1 MIFRSFKKLAALML
15 AALTVLSIVPIS
27 AFAAEGDA
35 VTITFHRACDADGN
49 PMFYNGEAIINGYHA
64 GGIGEPKF
72 RMFVDGS
79 TAFCLEPGVPLHTGD
94 TLYES
99 SSEVWNSLSAG
110 QKKAVGLAL
119 LYGYQGNS
127 DSFTGSD
134 DEKWMAT
141 QTLLWEFVVGCRN
154 ATAPYEQTSNTAYQ
168 LHYGEN
174 YPNAGSRAVYD
185 EIVALLTRHNT
196 IPSFMSAS
204 PDSAATAMEYQNGQY
219 VLTLADT
226 NGVLSEYDFSCSD
239 SSVSVSKSGNT
250 LTLTATQ
257 AFSHTVRIT
266 ASRNNIP
273 VVSSG
278 AKLIAYGSDT
288 LQDVVT
294 GVENADPVYCYL
306 NVETRTGAVKL
317 IKTSEDGVVS
327 GIRFTISGEG
337 IEQTVVTGSDGTIL
351 IDDLVP
357 GTYTVTEQASD
368 QYEPQNSQ
376 TVTVVSGQT
385 ATVTFNN
392 VLKRGDLT
400 VIKTSE
406 DDFVEGMR
414 FHLYGTSFSGI
425 AVDEYA
431 VTDSTGK
438 AYFTGILPGSGYVL
452 EEVDTP
458 NRYVVPADQTT
469 AIEWNAVTEQTF
481 INILKK
487 WNATVNK
494 RDSETGT
501 PQGNASLA
509 GAVYGVY
516 RGDELIDTYT
526 TDANG
531 SFTTDYY
538 VCGDNWTIREISPS
552 EGYLLD
558 ETIHP
563 VGAEAEHF
571 TIEYNPIS
579 MDVTERIVKGRIAII
594 KHCDNGETQI
604 ETPEEGASFAVYL
617 KSAGSYDAANDSE
630 RDYLVCDENGFAET
644 KELPYGIYTVEQTSG
659 WDGCELMPPFDVY
672 ISEHGHIYRYIINNA
687 AFESYLK
694 VVKVDAETGN
704 PIAYAGAGFKIY
716 RPDGTLITQTFT
728 YPEVTVIDTFYTN
741 DEGYLITPEKLERGT
756 GYALVEV
763 SAPYGY
769 VLDPTP
775 VYFDVTE
782 DDVSE
787 DDPITVIVVTKED
800 MPQKGI
806 IRIGKTG
813 EMFSTVAEGKEIYRP
828 VFAVCGL
835 PGAVYEIRAAEDIVT
850 QDGTIRYAFGELV
863 DTVTT
868 DANGEAESGLLYLG
882 KYEVKEIEAPFGM
895 VLNNEA
901 HIVELVYAGQ
911 EISITE
917 TAAGFYNERQR
928 VKVSIFKT
936 LEQNEA
942 FGIGMNGELSAV
954 TFGLYAAETLTAL
967 DGSIIPTDGLLEIVT
982 FDEIG
987 HAECKTDLP
996 FGSYYLKE
1004 LSTDQHYIISDE
1016 KYPVVFEYAGQETA
1030 VVEIFANN
1038 GESIQNELLYGE
1050 IHGLKK
1056 DDNGTGLAG
1065 ALIGLFRSDETE
1077 FSADT
1082 AIMTVISSEDGSF
1095 SFANLPYGAWIV
1107 REIAAPEGFILSETA
1122 YEVSVSEHGEVI
1134 EIEIENA
1141 PIRGKVQLVKV
1152 DQDFPDSK
1160 LAGAIF
1166 ELYRDSNGN
1175 KELDADDEKLG
1186 ELSEVSIGVYEQD
1199 ALPYGGYFVKETKA
1213 PEGFV
1218 LDENAYYFEIK
1229 EHGETVIVEN
1239 EAGVGFVNS
1248 PQRGGLKIFKTS
1260 SDKKVEGFSF
1270 RVTGPN
1276 GYEQVFTTDGN
1287 GEILIEGLR
1296 IGDYRVS
1303 EISDSVS
1310 AAYVLPADQIV
1321 TVTAGDIAKVVMHN
1335 ELRDTPKTGD
1345 NRNSALWYALTGF
1358 SFMGM
1363 AVCGFLAAR
1372 KKRKGDAE

>member
-15 AALTVLSIVPIS
+15 AALMALSIVPMS

-35 VTITFHRACDADGN
+35 VTITFHRACDAEGN

-154 ATAPYEQTSNTAYQ
+154 TTAPYEQTSDTAYQ

-219 VLTLADT
+219 MLTFTDT

-239 SSVSVSKSGNT
+239 SSVSVSKAGNT
-250 LTLTATQ
+250 LTLTAAQ

-266 ASRNNIP
+266 ARRNNIP

-278 AKLIAYGSDT
+278 AKLIAYGSET

-294 GVENADPVYCYL
+294 GVENADAVYCYL
-306 NVETRTGAVKL
+306 NVETHTGAVKL
-317 IKTSEDGVVS
+317 IKTSEDGVVA

-425 AVDEYA
+425 AIDEYA

-458 NRYVVPADQTT
+458 NRYVVPADQTA
-469 AIEWNAVTEQTF
+469 AIEWNTVTEQSF
-481 INILKK
+481 INVLKK

-501 PQGNASLA
+501 PQGDASLA

-604 ETPEEGASFAVYL
+604 ETPEEGASFAVFL

-704 PIAYAGAGFKIY
+704 PIAYAGAGFKLY

-813 EMFSTVAEGKEIYRP
+813 EMFSTVMEGKEIYRP

-928 VKVSIFKT
+928 VRVSIFKM
-936 LEQNEA
+936 LEQNEV

-967 DGSIIPTDGLLEIVT
+967 DGSTIPADGLLEIVT
-982 FDEIG
+982 FDELG

-996 FGSYYLKE
+996 IGSYYLKE

-1077 FSADT
+1077 FSTDT

-1095 SFANLPYGAWIV
+1095 SFANVPYGNWIV

-1134 EIEIENA
+1134 EIEIENTL
-1141 PIRGKVQLVKV
+1141 IRGKVQLVKV

-1160 LAGAIF
+1160 LTGAIF

-1186 ELSEVSIGVYEQD
+1186 KLSEVSIGVYEQD

-1229 EHGETVIVEN
+1229 EQGATVIVEN
-1239 EAGVGFVNS
+1239 EAGVGFVNP

-1270 RVTGPN
+1270 CVTGPN
-1276 GYEQVFTTDGN
+1276 GYEQVFTTDEN

-1303 EISDSVS
+1303 EVSDSVS

-1345 NRNSALWYALTGF
+1345 NRNPVLWYALTGF
-1358 SFMGM
+1358 SFTGM

>member
-15 AALTVLSIVPIS
+15 AALTVLSIVPMS

-35 VTITFHRACDADGN
+35 VTITFHRACDAEGN

-219 VLTLADT
+219 VLTFTDT

-239 SSVSVSKSGNT
+239 SSVSVSKSDST
-250 LTLTATQ
+250 LTLTAAQ
-257 AFSHTVRIT
+257 AFSHTVKIT

-306 NVETRTGAVKL
+306 NVETHTGAVKL

-357 GTYTVTEQASD
+357 GTYTVTERASD

-414 FHLYGTSFSGI
+414 FHLYGTSYSGI
-425 AVDEYA
+425 AIDEYA

-458 NRYVVPADQTT
+458 NRYVAPADQTT

-481 INILKK
+481 INVLKK

-538 VCGDNWTIREISPS
+538 ICGDNWTIREISPPRGICWMKRS
-552 EGYLLD
+552 TL
-558 ETIHP
+558 
-563 VGAEAEHF
+563 
-571 TIEYNPIS
+571 
-579 MDVTERIVKGRIAII
+579 
-594 KHCDNGETQI
+594 
-604 ETPEEGASFAVYL
+604 
-617 KSAGSYDAANDSE
+617 SARKRN
-630 RDYLVCDENGFAET
+630 
-644 KELPYGIYTVEQTSG
+644 TS
-659 WDGCELMPPFDVY
+659 P
-672 ISEHGHIYRYIINNA
+672 S
-687 AFESYLK
+687 S
-694 VVKVDAETGN
+694 
-704 PIAYAGAGFKIY
+704 
-716 RPDGTLITQTFT
+716 
-728 YPEVTVIDTFYTN
+728 
-741 DEGYLITPEKLERGT
+741 ITP
-756 GYALVEV
+756 
-763 SAPYGY
+763 
-769 VLDPTP
+769 
-775 VYFDVTE
+775 
-782 DDVSE
+782 
-787 DDPITVIVVTKED
+787 
-800 MPQKGI
+800 
-806 IRIGKTG
+806 
-813 EMFSTVAEGKEIYRP
+813 
-828 VFAVCGL
+828 
-835 PGAVYEIRAAEDIVT
+835 
-850 QDGTIRYAFGELV
+850 
-863 DTVTT
+863 
-868 DANGEAESGLLYLG
+868 
-882 KYEVKEIEAPFGM
+882 
-895 VLNNEA
+895 
-901 HIVELVYAGQ
+901 
-911 EISITE
+911 
-917 TAAGFYNERQR
+917 
-928 VKVSIFKT
+928 
-936 LEQNEA
+936 
-942 FGIGMNGELSAV
+942 
-954 TFGLYAAETLTAL
+954 
-967 DGSIIPTDGLLEIVT
+967 
-982 FDEIG
+982 
-987 HAECKTDLP
+987 
-996 FGSYYLKE
+996 
-1004 LSTDQHYIISDE
+1004 
-1016 KYPVVFEYAGQETA
+1016 
-1030 VVEIFANN
+1030 
-1038 GESIQNELLYGE
+1038 
-1050 IHGLKK
+1050 
-1056 DDNGTGLAG
+1056 
-1065 ALIGLFRSDETE
+1065 
-1077 FSADT
+1077 
-1082 AIMTVISSEDGSF
+1082 
-1095 SFANLPYGAWIV
+1095 
-1107 REIAAPEGFILSETA
+1107 
-1122 YEVSVSEHGEVI
+1122 
-1134 EIEIENA
+1134 
-1141 PIRGKVQLVKV
+1141 
-1152 DQDFPDSK
+1152 FPW
-1160 LAGAIF
+1160 
-1166 ELYRDSNGN
+1166 
-1175 KELDADDEKLG
+1175 
-1186 ELSEVSIGVYEQD
+1186 
-1199 ALPYGGYFVKETKA
+1199 
-1213 PEGFV
+1213 
-1218 LDENAYYFEIK
+1218 
-1229 EHGETVIVEN
+1229 
-1239 EAGVGFVNS
+1239 
-1248 PQRGGLKIFKTS
+1248 
-1260 SDKKVEGFSF
+1260 
-1270 RVTGPN
+1270 
-1276 GYEQVFTTDGN
+1276 
-1287 GEILIEGLR
+1287 
-1296 IGDYRVS
+1296 
-1303 EISDSVS
+1303 
-1310 AAYVLPADQIV
+1310 
-1321 TVTAGDIAKVVMHN
+1321 M
-1335 ELRDTPKTGD
+1335 
-1345 NRNSALWYALTGF
+1345 
-1358 SFMGM
+1358 
-1363 AVCGFLAAR
+1363 
-1372 KKRKGDAE
+1372 

>member
-672 ISEHGHIYRYIINNA
+672 IS
-687 AFESYLK
+687 
-694 VVKVDAETGN
+694 
-704 PIAYAGAGFKIY
+704 
-716 RPDGTLITQTFT
+716 
-728 YPEVTVIDTFYTN
+728 
-741 DEGYLITPEKLERGT
+741 
-756 GYALVEV
+756 
-763 SAPYGY
+763 
-769 VLDPTP
+769 
-775 VYFDVTE
+775 
-782 DDVSE
+782 
-787 DDPITVIVVTKED
+787 
-800 MPQKGI
+800 
-806 IRIGKTG
+806 
-813 EMFSTVAEGKEIYRP
+813 
-828 VFAVCGL
+828 
-835 PGAVYEIRAAEDIVT
+835 
-850 QDGTIRYAFGELV
+850 
-863 DTVTT
+863 
-868 DANGEAESGLLYLG
+868 
-882 KYEVKEIEAPFGM
+882 
-895 VLNNEA
+895 
-901 HIVELVYAGQ
+901 
-911 EISITE
+911 
-917 TAAGFYNERQR
+917 
-928 VKVSIFKT
+928 
-936 LEQNEA
+936 
-942 FGIGMNGELSAV
+942 
-954 TFGLYAAETLTAL
+954 
-967 DGSIIPTDGLLEIVT
+967 
-982 FDEIG
+982 
-987 HAECKTDLP
+987 
-996 FGSYYLKE
+996 
-1004 LSTDQHYIISDE
+1004 
-1016 KYPVVFEYAGQETA
+1016 
-1030 VVEIFANN
+1030 
-1038 GESIQNELLYGE
+1038 
-1050 IHGLKK
+1050 
-1056 DDNGTGLAG
+1056 
-1065 ALIGLFRSDETE
+1065 
-1077 FSADT
+1077 
-1082 AIMTVISSEDGSF
+1082 
-1095 SFANLPYGAWIV
+1095 
-1107 REIAAPEGFILSETA
+1107 
-1122 YEVSVSEHGEVI
+1122 
-1134 EIEIENA
+1134 
-1141 PIRGKVQLVKV
+1141 
-1152 DQDFPDSK
+1152 
-1160 LAGAIF
+1160 
-1166 ELYRDSNGN
+1166 
-1175 KELDADDEKLG
+1175 
-1186 ELSEVSIGVYEQD
+1186 
-1199 ALPYGGYFVKETKA
+1199 
-1213 PEGFV
+1213 
-1218 LDENAYYFEIK
+1218 
-1229 EHGETVIVEN
+1229 
-1239 EAGVGFVNS
+1239 
-1248 PQRGGLKIFKTS
+1248 
-1260 SDKKVEGFSF
+1260 
-1270 RVTGPN
+1270 
-1276 GYEQVFTTDGN
+1276 
-1287 GEILIEGLR
+1287 
-1296 IGDYRVS
+1296 
-1303 EISDSVS
+1303 
-1310 AAYVLPADQIV
+1310 
-1321 TVTAGDIAKVVMHN
+1321 
-1335 ELRDTPKTGD
+1335 
-1345 NRNSALWYALTGF
+1345 
-1358 SFMGM
+1358 
-1363 AVCGFLAAR
+1363 
-1372 KKRKGDAE
+1372 

>member
-1 MIFRSFKKLAALML
+1 MIFRSLKKLAALML
-15 AALTVLSIVPIS
+15 AALTVLSIVPMS

-35 VTITFHRACDADGN
+35 VTITFHRACDAEGT

-219 VLTLADT
+219 VLTFTDT

-239 SSVSVSKSGNT
+239 SSVSVSKSDST
-250 LTLTATQ
+250 LTLTAAQ
-257 AFSHTVRIT
+257 AFSHTVKIT

-306 NVETRTGAVKL
+306 NVETHTGAVKL

-357 GTYTVTEQASD
+357 GTYTVTERASD

-414 FHLYGTSFSGI
+414 FHLYGTSYSGI
-425 AVDEYA
+425 AIDEYA

-481 INILKK
+481 INVLKK

-516 RGDELIDTYT
+516 RDDELIDTYT

-538 VCGDNWTIREISPS
+538 ICGDNWTIREISPPRGICWMKRS
-552 EGYLLD
+552 TL
-558 ETIHP
+558 
-563 VGAEAEHF
+563 
-571 TIEYNPIS
+571 
-579 MDVTERIVKGRIAII
+579 
-594 KHCDNGETQI
+594 
-604 ETPEEGASFAVYL
+604 
-617 KSAGSYDAANDSE
+617 SARKRN
-630 RDYLVCDENGFAET
+630 
-644 KELPYGIYTVEQTSG
+644 TS
-659 WDGCELMPPFDVY
+659 P
-672 ISEHGHIYRYIINNA
+672 S
-687 AFESYLK
+687 S
-694 VVKVDAETGN
+694 
-704 PIAYAGAGFKIY
+704 
-716 RPDGTLITQTFT
+716 
-728 YPEVTVIDTFYTN
+728 
-741 DEGYLITPEKLERGT
+741 ITP
-756 GYALVEV
+756 
-763 SAPYGY
+763 
-769 VLDPTP
+769 
-775 VYFDVTE
+775 
-782 DDVSE
+782 
-787 DDPITVIVVTKED
+787 
-800 MPQKGI
+800 
-806 IRIGKTG
+806 
-813 EMFSTVAEGKEIYRP
+813 
-828 VFAVCGL
+828 
-835 PGAVYEIRAAEDIVT
+835 
-850 QDGTIRYAFGELV
+850 
-863 DTVTT
+863 
-868 DANGEAESGLLYLG
+868 
-882 KYEVKEIEAPFGM
+882 
-895 VLNNEA
+895 
-901 HIVELVYAGQ
+901 
-911 EISITE
+911 
-917 TAAGFYNERQR
+917 
-928 VKVSIFKT
+928 
-936 LEQNEA
+936 
-942 FGIGMNGELSAV
+942 
-954 TFGLYAAETLTAL
+954 
-967 DGSIIPTDGLLEIVT
+967 
-982 FDEIG
+982 
-987 HAECKTDLP
+987 
-996 FGSYYLKE
+996 
-1004 LSTDQHYIISDE
+1004 
-1016 KYPVVFEYAGQETA
+1016 
-1030 VVEIFANN
+1030 
-1038 GESIQNELLYGE
+1038 
-1050 IHGLKK
+1050 
-1056 DDNGTGLAG
+1056 
-1065 ALIGLFRSDETE
+1065 
-1077 FSADT
+1077 
-1082 AIMTVISSEDGSF
+1082 
-1095 SFANLPYGAWIV
+1095 
-1107 REIAAPEGFILSETA
+1107 
-1122 YEVSVSEHGEVI
+1122 
-1134 EIEIENA
+1134 
-1141 PIRGKVQLVKV
+1141 
-1152 DQDFPDSK
+1152 FPW
-1160 LAGAIF
+1160 
-1166 ELYRDSNGN
+1166 
-1175 KELDADDEKLG
+1175 
-1186 ELSEVSIGVYEQD
+1186 
-1199 ALPYGGYFVKETKA
+1199 
-1213 PEGFV
+1213 
-1218 LDENAYYFEIK
+1218 
-1229 EHGETVIVEN
+1229 
-1239 EAGVGFVNS
+1239 
-1248 PQRGGLKIFKTS
+1248 
-1260 SDKKVEGFSF
+1260 
-1270 RVTGPN
+1270 
-1276 GYEQVFTTDGN
+1276 
-1287 GEILIEGLR
+1287 
-1296 IGDYRVS
+1296 
-1303 EISDSVS
+1303 
-1310 AAYVLPADQIV
+1310 
-1321 TVTAGDIAKVVMHN
+1321 M
-1335 ELRDTPKTGD
+1335 
-1345 NRNSALWYALTGF
+1345 
-1358 SFMGM
+1358 
-1363 AVCGFLAAR
+1363 
-1372 KKRKGDAE
+1372 